1 MTGPLTVSNCFT
13 AMDPVARPIFVVG
26 TPQAGTAF
34 VFRALGELPGVFAL
48 SPRARFVFDRSE
60 ELRPALRGHD
70 SSRRTAA
77 DATPEAVER
86 IRAQLA
92 ELVRAESESG
102 GETRIVD
109 GAPRHSLRIPFLD
122 AVFPDATFVYVYRSP
137 RDSIAAMVEAW
148 RSQQFVTH
156 PNLPGWEGPRWSMLL
171 IPGWRELVGKSL
183 PEIATA
189 QWATATRIMI
199 DDLESLPPDRWAV
212 VDFAALVDDPAGP
225 LERLAEVLG
234 LEWDDAPGVGSPFDH
249 LVRPTPGMLRELEP
263 DLQRLLPGTIGL
275 AEAAHDLLA
284 APVSRRPTATPDF
297 EAATRSI
304 HTAGFARLL
313 DRREVSLLLTTG
325 STGKLVCV
333 RHDGARVNTHFEDVA
348 DSRAVA
354 ASASEFAVV
363 SGDELLRFGDE
374 GSGRFVLDEREPAHG
389 AAALAY
395 AGSELYSGAD
405 PGRLGLE
412 RDGWQ
417 ITGIAVDNGAPA
429 YVATAPEL
437 GEGKGGRIVECA
449 GGRVVAEGLGM
460 PTGMILYEDRLWVVE
475 HEPSRLVAL
484 DPDTGERT
492 ATIELPAPP
501 GGIAVSGS
509 AAFVALS
516 EPASGVAV
524 VDLARA
530 QLGPYLRFEAE
541 VPEIVDVAVLPS
553 RYPEI
558 VLSEAGLAK
567 SGESGTKSPE

>member
-1 MTGPLTVSNCFT
+1 MTGLLTVSNCFI

-26 TPQAGTAF
+26 TPQAGTTF
-34 VFRALGELPGVFAL
+34 VFRALGELPGVVAL
-48 SPRARFVFDRSE
+48 SSRARFVFDRSE

-70 SSRRTAA
+70 STRRTAA
-77 DATPEAVER
+77 DATPEAQDR
-86 IRAQLA
+86 IRAELA
-92 ELVRAESESG
+92 RLVRTESSSAD
-102 GETRIVD
+102 ETRIVD

-156 PNLPGWEGPRWSMLL
+156 PNLPGWEGPKWSMLL
-171 IPGWRELVGKSL
+171 VPGWRELIGKSL
-183 PEIATA
+183 PEVATA

-199 DDLESLPPDRWAV
+199 DDLESLPADRWAV
-212 VDFAALVDDPAGP
+212 VDFAALVDDSAGE
-225 LERLAEVLG
+225 LERLAEVMGLG
-234 LEWDDAPGVGSPFDH
+234 WEEAPDVGSPFDH
-249 LVRPTPGMLRELEP
+249 LLRPTRAMLRELEP

-297 EAATRSI
+297 EAATRSV

-325 STGKLVCV
+325 ATGKLVCV

-348 DSRAVA
+348 DCHAVA
-354 ASASEFAVV
+354 ASTSELAVV

-374 GSGRFVLDEREPAHG
+374 GGGRFVLGEREPAHG
-389 AAALAY
+389 TAALAY

-412 RDGWQ
+412 EDGWQ

-429 YVATAPEL
+429 FVAAAPEL
-437 GEGKGGRIVECA
+437 GEGKGGRIIECG

-460 PTGMILYEDRLWVVE
+460 PTGVILYEDRLWVVE

-492 ATIELPAPP
+492 ATVGLPAPA

-530 QLGPYLRFEAE
+530 ELGPYLRFEAE
-541 VPEIVDVAVLPS
+541 VAEILDVAVLPH

-558 VLSEAGLAK
+558 AIGEGEI
-567 SGESGTKSPE
+567 GESAGKR